1 MSFHT
6 ACRCGRTKRGMTLI
20 MLRSEGLKVFFLV
33 NVSWSRSWPIM
44 HLVEW
49 QREVFPSLLYSII
62 LHNHQ
67 SSPKTRL
74 GRLTGSRWQ
83 WTAAAAWFSDCKQH
97 KPEYEQS
104 TDRLCMS
111 DLSALPE
118 GLPVE
123 FFCSQASFCIS
134 LLCLRCLQAEDWTW
148 RSASGSDMSCLCF
161 VFFPGWMIYFV
172 FVCRIFFLNGL
183 YPTRCFKHQR
193 RSFWARSI
201 KLSKTSEKHK
211 VKLQTSHKTKLTTNF
226 KSREPGRC

>member
-1 MSFHT
+1 M
-6 ACRCGRTKRGMTLI
+6 
-20 MLRSEGLKVFFLV
+20 FFLV
-33 NVSWSRSWPIM
+33 NVSWLRSWPIM

-49 QREVFPSLLYSII
+49 QREVFPSLLYNII
-62 LHNHQ
+62 LNNHHQ
-67 SSPKTRL
+67 SVWLKFS
-74 GRLTGSRWQ
+74 TGSVRRADRVAWQ

-148 RSASGSDMSCLCF
+148 RSASGSDMSWLCF
-161 VFFPGWMIYFV
+161 AFFPRV
-172 FVCRIFFLNGL
+172 NDLLCVC
-183 YPTRCFKHQR
+183 
-193 RSFWARSI
+193 
-201 KLSKTSEKHK
+201 
-211 VKLQTSHKTKLTTNF
+211 V
-226 KSREPGRC
+226 

>member
-1 MSFHT
+1 
-6 ACRCGRTKRGMTLI
+6 
-20 MLRSEGLKVFFLV
+20 
-33 NVSWSRSWPIM
+33 M

-74 GRLTGSRWQ
+74 GRLTGSRDSEQ
-83 WTAAAAWFSDCKQH
+83 QQPPDSQIVSSTNQNTNSPQTDSACRTSLRYLKDYLLRFSAHRPVSVSHYCVWDAF
-97 KPEYEQS
+97 
-104 TDRLCMS
+104 RLKTEP
-111 DLSALPE
+111 DGA
-118 GLPVE
+118 
-123 FFCSQASFCIS
+123 
-134 LLCLRCLQAEDWTW
+134 LQALIW
-148 RSASGSDMSCLCF
+148 AVCVLL
-161 VFFPGWMIYFV
+161 FFPGWMIYFV